1 MKIYNYNRITKE
13 FMSQTVAGENPLEEG
28 KYLIPASATSI
39 SPLKSKDG
47 FAVCF
52 NEENKIWEYIEDN
65 RTKTIYST
73 DTKEE
78 VKVDYIGKIKDGF
91 TQLVPNEF
99 DKWDGAKW
107 IVDEILVKENEEKL
121 KQIEVE
127 QAKRNGEIY
136 TLNNV
141 DYKVSFMKDDA
152 DGLMQVS
159 MAFQLGLTNTV
170 IHFENG
176 TKMPI
181 KNTEFEPFA
190 IWFVGKRNSF
200 FVEQLE
206 QGGIDGN

>member
-1 MKIYNYNRITKE
+1 MKYAY
-13 FMSQTVAGENPLEEG
+13 LE
-28 KYLIPASATSI
+28 
-39 SPLKSKDG
+39 KDT
-47 FAVCF
+47 
-52 NEENKIWEYIEDN
+52 NKILGWYDKEIH
-65 RTKTIYST
+65 KTIPT
-73 DTKEE
+73 PNVE
-78 VKVDYIGKIKDGF
+78 VKDEVWQEAISIAANCYENGKFIVKDF
-91 TQLVPNEF
+91 RTPEQI
-99 DKWDGAKW
+99 AS
-107 IVDEILVKENEEKL
+107 DELILKKSE
-121 KQIEVE
+121 
-127 QAKRNGEIY
+127 GEIY

-159 MAFQLGLTNTV
+159 MAFQLGLTETV